1 MQKSSARNL
10 DRIELIKQH
19 IEYRYQRLNSEDRRP
34 SLEYI
39 ATEDIRQLFLPF
51 AKDPELFKLLSDQE
65 IQTIYT
71 EWYAKYRPDL
81 WERINLEGHVDESK
95 TNHQTLKSEMSKM
108 NLELSCEG
116 IENLLADLELPD
128 IVCDN

>member
-1 MQKSSARNL
+1 MQKYSVNNL
-10 DRIELIKQH
+10 DRIQLIKQH

-81 WERINLEGHVDESK
+81 WERINLQERGEDESK
-95 TNHQTLKSEMSKM
+95 IDILKTDMSKTS
-108 NLELSCEG
+108 LELSCEG

-128 IVCDN
+128 IVFDN